1 MKHQEKSF
9 ADYVAAILRRSTVA
23 LFSFV
28 VVFVVGVYLAYS
40 LPAIYRSTAII
51 SIEQQDVSPDL
62 VEMAVTTYADEQIQ
76 RVWQRVM
83 SSDSLNVIIDK
94 YALYPDLVVS
104 DPSLRGAREALRAN
118 TLLEPQSV
126 EFMSTN
132 SRNASSAIIAFWL
145 SFDHEDAVTAEQVA
159 TEFANLY
166 LKENVDSRAN
176 QAQLTVDFLKL
187 EIDNARAQA
196 DRAAEELAQFK
207 ERHAG
212 NLPELLNF
220 HLQSIERTEQQL
232 DNLDREIRDSR
243 NRKFTIET
251 ELARTNPFG
260 NAVGADGTPILGTA
274 DRLAE
279 LQSER
284 LRLLSIYTPEHADV
298 IRIEREID
306 ILTGGAAANE
316 SPAELRAQLDELLG
330 ELQQARLTFTED
342 HPDVVRLKRRVDVLE
357 QQLEQALA
365 AGSQQ
370 SSLASLAA
378 RDPVVQQLQQQA
390 QTEES
395 YLRSLMIRRNEL
407 ESKLEELRGRVAAM
421 PKLEELR
428 GRVAAMPQVER
439 EYETLAQQNEFAI
452 QRYNDAVER
461 IDAAQRSQ
469 TLEMGGGSERF
480 TLVEAPFLPEAPYS
494 PNRPVIIMLVI
505 MVAVGTGIGLAV
517 LIDSLDVTV
526 KDSIDLTKIAGAPP
540 LAVIPVIETQA
551 DRRRRLAAT
560 AAKGTFFLGG
570 LAVAAGIAM
579 LM

>member
-1 MKHQEKSF
+1 MEHQEKTF
-9 ADYVAAILRRSTVA
+9 ADYAAAVTRRFTVA
-23 LFSFV
+23 LVSSV
-28 VVFVVGVYLAYS
+28 VVFVGGVYIAYS

-62 VEMAVTTYADEQIQ
+62 VETAGITYADDQIQ

-83 SSDSLNVIIDK
+83 SSDSLVAIIEK
-94 YALYPDLVVS
+94 YDLYPDLVAS
-104 DPSLRGAREALRAN
+104 DPSLRGAREALRAS
-118 TLLEPQSV
+118 TLVEPQSV
-126 EFMSTN
+126 EFMNPN
-132 SRNASSAIIAFWL
+132 SRKASSATIAFWL
-145 SFDHEDAVTAEQVA
+145 SFDHEDAVTAQQVA
-159 TEFANLY
+159 TEFTNLY
-166 LKENVDSRAN
+166 LTENVESRAN

-187 EIDNARAQA
+187 EIENARAQA
-196 DRAAEELAQFK
+196 DRAGEELAQFK

-220 HLQSIERTEQQL
+220 HLQSIERTEQQI

-243 NRKFTIET
+243 NRKFTVET

-260 NAVGADGTPILGTA
+260 NAVNADGTPILGTA

-279 LQSER
+279 LQTER

-298 IRIEREID
+298 IRIDREIK
-306 ILTGGAAANE
+306 ILTGGAPATAP
-316 SPAELRAQLDELLG
+316 PAELRAQLDVLLN

-390 QTEES
+390 RTEES
-395 YLRSLMIRRNEL
+395 YLRSLMSRRNEL

-421 PKLEELR
+421 P
-428 GRVAAMPQVER
+428 QIER
-439 EYETLAQQNEFAI
+439 DYETLTQQNEFAI
-452 QRYNDAVER
+452 ARYNEAVGR

-469 TLEMGGGSERF
+469 TFEMGGGVERF
-480 TLVEAPFLPEAPYS
+480 TLVEAPFLPTGPYS
-494 PNRPVIIMLVI
+494 PNRPVIVMLAIMI
-505 MVAVGTGIGLAV
+505 AVGTGIGLAI
-517 LIDSLDVTV
+517 LIDNLDLTV
-526 KDSIDLTKIAGAPP
+526 KDSIDLAHITGAPP
-540 LAVIPVIETQA
+540 LAVIPVIETRP
-551 DRRRRLAAT
+551 DRQRRLAAT
-560 AAKGTFFLGG
+560 AAKGTFFIGG
-570 LAVAAGIAM
+570 LVAAAGIAASM
-579 LM
+579 SG

>member
-1 MKHQEKSF
+1 MDHQEKSF
-9 ADYVAAILRRSTVA
+9 TDYAAAVMRRFTVA
-23 LFSFV
+23 LVSFII
-28 VVFVVGVYLAYS
+28 VFVSGVYIAYS
-40 LPAIYRSTAII
+40 LPTLYRSTAII

-62 VEMAVTTYADEQIQ
+62 VETAGITYADEQLQ
-76 RVWQRVM
+76 RVWQKVM
-83 SSDSLNVIIDK
+83 SSDSLVPIIEK
-94 YALYPDLVVS
+94 YDLYPNLVAS
-104 DPSLRGAREALRAN
+104 DPSLRAAREALRAN
-118 TLLEPQSV
+118 TLVEPQGV
-126 EFMSTN
+126 EFINLN
-132 SRNASSAIIAFWL
+132 SRNARSATIAFWL
-145 SFDHEDAVTAEQVA
+145 SFDHENAVTAQKVA
-159 TEFANLY
+159 TEFADLF
-166 LKENVDSRAN
+166 LTENVESRTN

-196 DRAAEELAQFK
+196 DRTGEELAQFK

-243 NRKFTIET
+243 NRKFTVET

-260 NAVGADGTPILGTA
+260 NAVNADGTPIIGTA

-298 IRIEREID
+298 IRIEREIK
-306 ILTGGAAANE
+306 ILTGGAPATA
-316 SPAELRAQLDELLG
+316 SSAELRAQLDVLVS

-342 HPDVVRLKRRVDVLE
+342 HPDVVRLKRRVEVLE

-365 AGSQQ
+365 IGSQQ

-395 YLRSLMIRRNEL
+395 YLRSLMVRRNEL

-421 PKLEELR
+421 P
-428 GRVAAMPQVER
+428 QIER
-439 EYETLAQQNEFAI
+439 EYETLTQQNELAI
-452 QRYNDAVER
+452 ERFNEAVER
-461 IDAAQRSQ
+461 IGAAQRSQ
-469 TLEMGGGSERF
+469 TLELGGGGERF

-494 PNRPVIIMLVI
+494 PNRPVIVMLAIMI
-505 MVAVGTGIGLAV
+505 AVGTGIGLAI
-517 LIDSLDVTV
+517 LIDNLDLTV
-526 KDSIDLTKIAGAPP
+526 KDSIDLAQITGAPP
-540 LAVIPVIETQA
+540 LAVIPVIETSY
-551 DRRRRLAAT
+551 DRQRRLAAT
-560 AAKGTFFLGG
+560 AAKGTFFIGG
-570 LAVAAGIAM
+570 MIAAAGIAASM
-579 LM
+579 SG

>member
-1 MKHQEKSF
+1 LALKAEEQIMEHQEKTF
-9 ADYVAAILRRSTVA
+9 ADYAAAVMRRSTVA
-23 LFSFV
+23 LLSFV
-28 VVFVVGVYLAYS
+28 VVFVGGVYIAYS
-40 LPAIYRSTAII
+40 LPAMYRSTAII

-243 NRKFTIET
+243 NRKFTVET

-298 IRIEREID
+298 VRIEREID
-306 ILTGGAAANE
+306 ILTGGAAAHE
-316 SPAELRAQLDELLG
+316 PPAELRAQLDELLG

-421 PKLEELR
+421 P
-428 GRVAAMPQVER
+428 QVER

-452 QRYNDAVER
+452 ERYNDAVER

-517 LIDSLDVTV
+517 LIDNLDVTV
-526 KDSIDLTKIAGAPP
+526 KDSIDLARIAGAPP

>member
-298 IRIEREID
+298 VRIEREID
-306 ILTGGAAANE
+306 ILTGGAPAHE
-316 SPAELRAQLDELLG
+316 PPAELRAQLDELLG

-407 ESKLEELRGRVAAM
+407 ET
-421 PKLEELR
+421 KLEELR